1 MRISDWSSDVCSS
14 DLMYLIFAIVAGLV
28 GGLFSVI
35 MRAELQMPG
44 GQILLDSSG
53 AIDGQLWNVLITGHG
68 LIMIFFVVMPAMIG
82 GFGNWFV
89 PLMIGAPDRSE
100 ERRVGKEC
108 VSTCRFWWSP
118 YHQKKK
124 KTQ

>member
-1 MRISDWSSDVCSS
+1 
-14 DLMYLIFAIVAGLV
+14 
-28 GGLFSVI
+28 

-89 PLMIGAPDRSE
+89 PLMIGAPDMAFPRMNNISFWLLVPAFGLLLVSAFVGSGRSE
-100 ERRVGKEC
+100 EHPAELP
-108 VSTCRFWWSP
+108 SIM
-118 YHQKKK
+118 HI
-124 KTQ
+124 

>member
-89 PLMIGAPDRSE
+89 PLMIGAPDMAFPRMNKD
-100 ERRVGKEC
+100 RK
-108 VSTCRFWWSP
+108 STRLNSS
-118 YHQKKK
+118 H
-124 KTQ
+124 